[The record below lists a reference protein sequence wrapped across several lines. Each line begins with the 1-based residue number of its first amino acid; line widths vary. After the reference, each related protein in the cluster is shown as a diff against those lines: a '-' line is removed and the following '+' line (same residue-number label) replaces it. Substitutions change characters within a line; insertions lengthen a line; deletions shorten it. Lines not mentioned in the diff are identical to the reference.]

1 MKKYFLFRTGQSI
14 LQFIGVV
21 CLAFAMLRMTGDPA
35 SLMMSRNASPE
46 AVEAFREAMG
56 FNRPVAVQFI
66 DWVGKALHGDFGD
79 STHFRSPALPIVLQR
94 LPATM
99 GLATFGL
106 LVAILIGLPIGLIGG
121 SNPGSLLDTIGRFIA
136 LLGQS
141 IPNFWLGLILILI
154 FAQRLGWFPVF
165 GADKWNSVV
174 LPGFVLGMPVMGE
187 LTRLTRSA
195 VLEVRGEDYIRTA
208 RSKGLNPRTIYIHH
222 MLRNVAIALVS
233 VIGVEF
239 TYMLGGS
246 IYIETIY
253 AWPGMGLLLGQAV
266 GWLDFTLVQTIA
278 IFTSLVVITLNL
290 LTDLA
295 YAVLD
300 PRIRHGQ

>member
-1 MKKYFLFRTGQSI
+1 MQRYFVLRTGQSL

-21 CLAFAMLRMTGDPA
+21 FLAFGMLRMTGDPA
-35 SLMMSRNASPE
+35 SLMMSRNATP
-46 AVEAFREAMG
+46 ADVAAFREAMG
-56 FNRPVAVQFI
+56 FNRPVAVQFV
-66 DWVGKALHGDFGD
+66 DWVNKALHGDFGN

-106 LVAILIGLPIGLIGG
+106 LIAVLLGLPIGLIGG
-121 SNPGSLLDTIGRFIA
+121 SNPGSLLDSVGRFMA

-154 FAQRLGWFPVF
+154 FAQGLRWFPVF
-165 GADKWNSVV
+165 GADKLTSVV
-174 LPGFVLGMPVMGE
+174 LPGFVLAMPVMGE
-187 LTRLTRSA
+187 LMRLTRSA
-195 VLEVRGEDYIRTA
+195 VLEVRGEDFIRTA
-208 RSKGLNPRTIYIHH
+208 HSKGLNPRTIYVDHL
-222 MLRNVAIALVS
+222 LRNVAISLVS

-290 LTDLA
+290 LTDLS
-295 YAVLD
+295 YAILD
-300 PRIRHGQ
+300 PRIRHG

>member
-1 MKKYFLFRTGQSI
+1 MQRYILARTGQSL

-35 SLMMSRNASPE
+35 TLMMSRNATP
-46 AVEAFREAMG
+46 ADIAAFREAMG
-56 FNRPVAVQFI
+56 FNRPVVVQFF
-66 DWVGKALHGDFGD
+66 DWAWEALHGDFGD
-79 STHFRSPALPIVLQR
+79 STHFRTPALPIVLQR
-94 LPATM
+94 LPTTL

-106 LVAILIGLPIGLIGG
+106 LLAILIGVPIGLIGG
-121 SNPGSLLDTIGRFIA
+121 SNPGSLLDSFGRFLA

-154 FAQRLGWFPVF
+154 FAQQLRWFPVF
-165 GADKWNSVV
+165 GADKLSSVV
-174 LPGFVLGMPVMGE
+174 LPGFVLSMPVMGE

-195 VLEVRGEDYIRTA
+195 VMEIRGEDYIRTA
-208 RSKGLNPRTIYIHH
+208 VSKGLNPRTIYVDHL
-222 MLRNVAIALVS
+222 LRNVSIALVS

-253 AWPGMGLLLGQAV
+253 AWPGMGMLLGQAV

-278 IFTSLVVITLNL
+278 IFLSLVVILLNL

-295 YAVLD
+295 YNVLD
-300 PRIRHGQ
+300 PRMRRG